1 MAKTNF
7 KMVHYNQNNKIDS
20 PLRTRNP
27 QVELKKDPTHMVLW
41 TKFFKVLDKEDQGS
55 NQPFA
60 IRNLQSI
67 LAVCK

>member
-27 QVELKKDPTHMVLW
+27 QVELKKDPTQMVLW

-55 NQPFA
+55 N
-60 IRNLQSI
+60 
-67 LAVCK
+67 